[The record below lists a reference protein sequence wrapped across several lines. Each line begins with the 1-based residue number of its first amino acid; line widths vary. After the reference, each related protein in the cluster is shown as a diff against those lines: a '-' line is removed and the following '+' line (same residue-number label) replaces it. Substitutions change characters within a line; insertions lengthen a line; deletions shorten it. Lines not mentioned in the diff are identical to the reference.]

1 MSGAVFLAS
10 AACYH
15 CPKPTERKPVP
26 DLKSLIRTIP
36 DYPKKGVMFRDITT
50 LLGNPKGFKA
60 AIEQMAAPFANAR
73 VEGVAGIEAR
83 GFILG
88 GAIADRLGCG
98 FVPLRKKGR
107 LPWKTIGQE
116 YTLEYGV
123 DIIEMHEDAI
133 DPGERILIVDDL
145 IATGGTAEA
154 AAKLVQRSGGEI
166 VGATFVIDLPELGG
180 VKRLA
185 ALGISCHWLM
195 AFEGH

>member
-1 MSGAVFLAS
+1 
-10 AACYH
+10 
-15 CPKPTERKPVP
+15 VP

-50 LLGNPKGFKA
+50 LLGDPKGFKA
-60 AIEQMAAPFANAR
+60 AIEQMAAPFATAR

-166 VGATFVIDLPELGG
+166 VGATFIIDLPELGG

-185 ALGISCHWLM
+185 ALGIGCHALM

>member
-1 MSGAVFLAS
+1 
-10 AACYH
+10 
-15 CPKPTERKPVP
+15 VP

-36 DYPKKGVMFRDITT
+36 DYPKKGILFRDVTT
-50 LLGNPKGFKA
+50 LLGDAQGFKA
-60 AIEQMAAPFANAR
+60 AVERMAAPFANAGI
-73 VEGVAGIEAR
+73 EGVAGVEAR

-88 GAIADRLGCG
+88 GAIAGKLGCG
-98 FVPLRKKGR
+98 FVPLRKRGK

-133 DPGERILIVDDL
+133 RPGQRILIVDDL

-154 AAKLVQRSGGEI
+154 AVKLVQRSGGQV
-166 VGATFVIDLPELGG
+166 VGATFIIDLPDLGG
-180 VKRLA
+180 SRKLQ
-185 ALGISCHWLM
+185 ALGVKWHALM

>member
-1 MSGAVFLAS
+1 M
-10 AACYH
+10 
-15 CPKPTERKPVP
+15 P

-36 DYPKKGVMFRDITT
+36 DYPKAGIMFRDVTT
-50 LLGNPKGFKA
+50 LLGDARGFKA
-60 AIEQMAAPFANAR
+60 AIEQMAAPYLEAGVQA
-73 VEGVAGIEAR
+73 VAGIEAR

-88 GAIADRLGCG
+88 GAVADKLGCG
-98 FVPLRKKGR
+98 FVPIRKKGK

-133 DPGERILIVDDL
+133 RKGERILLVDDL

-154 AAKLVQRSGGEI
+154 AAKLVRRSGGEI
-166 VGATFVIDLPELGG
+166 VGACFIVDLPELGG
-180 VKRLA
+180 VRKLA
-185 ALGISCHWLM
+185 GMGIESHALV